1 MTPERWA
8 QIEELFHRVAEC
20 NAEQRGPLLDRAC
33 QDDIDLRREVD
44 ALLAS
49 DQIAGHDLSSV
60 VRKEL
65 KDFAFPRVGQ
75 TISHFRIVNGLG
87 GGGMGL
93 VYKAEDLKLGRQV
106 ALKFLPE
113 ESAKDPA
120 ALGRFEREARSASS
134 LEHPNICPV
143 YEFVE
148 QDGQPFLVMQL
159 LEGRTL
165 QELISEQGPGKSPF
179 SVEKLVDLAI
189 QIASALEAAHK
200 KRIIHRDIKP
210 SNIFVTSRGEPKILD
225 FGLAK
230 LYESDSV
237 EQPPSSF
244 ETAKG
249 WERDVTLTR
258 AGTAIGTAAYMSPE
272 QIRGEKL
279 DARTDLFSFGLV
291 LYEMAVGRRAFSE
304 ETGPQLREAI
314 LAETPVP
321 VRQLNRALPTRIE
334 AIVKK
339 AIEKNRD
346 ERYQSAADLRSDL
359 EALQKTIKRR
369 SPHRFWILA
378 AGALIAVLGI
388 VTSLRIAKRLQS
400 RSVAA
405 PPNIKLRQLTF
416 NSFENRVTSGA
427 ISPDGRF
434 VAYADVNGMYVMTL
448 QTGETRLIPEP
459 DELRGKNVQWEI
471 DAGSP
476 EAVWFGDSASFVANA
491 HLSTPDPSLWGPE
504 NTSVWVVNAS
514 HGAPHKIRDNSVAY
528 AVASIRNQ
536 IAFTTRE
543 GRELWV
549 MGPSGN
555 EAHKIVER
563 PATTPIIAAY
573 WSPDAKQLIYG
584 VEDHPDS
591 PRVLSRDLQSGAEIE
606 LLSTS
611 EVKNMQDVTWL
622 PDGRML
628 YSVAKDSGD
637 GCDYWTMRRDLKS
650 GKTVE
655 APKQITNWSGFC
667 MSGASATADGRE
679 LVFLKTVPGHM
690 TSYVAEIS
698 EGGRRLRNLRHFPLS
713 ENSDAVA
720 DWMADNKEVLTVSN
734 RTGSFGI
741 YKQALDSETAR
752 PIVTEGYGREPH
764 LTPDGKW
771 VLFLGTGNAGES
783 VKTNPQ
789 PLMRVSVNGGAPQ
802 RLSPSV
808 PYGLLSCA
816 RAPARLCVLAR
827 PTDDR
832 KQLIISSIDP
842 LKGIGPELM
851 RFPLDPN
858 RYDWFLALSSDGT
871 RLAVTRNESGPIYTF
886 LVSGKPIDQIN
897 VKNWS
902 NLLEFA
908 WAVDGRGLYV
918 VAVTRGGH
926 TLLYVDP
933 HGNAYPLWESFGAN
947 VETKPI
953 LSPDGRQIAVQT
965 WTTNGNLWMAQSLE
979 YTMQ

>member
-8 QIEELFHRVAEC
+8 QIEELFHSVAEC
-20 NAEQRGPLLDRAC
+20 KAEQRGPLLDLAC
-33 QDDIDLRREVD
+33 QDDADLRREVD
-44 ALLAS
+44 ALLSS
-49 DQIAGHDLSSV
+49 DRIAAQDLNSA
-60 VRKEL
+60 VREGL
-65 KDFAFPRVGQ
+65 EDFAFPRAGQ
-75 TISHFRIVNGLG
+75 MISHFRILNGLG

-93 VYKAEDLKLGRQV
+93 VYRAEDLKLGRQV

-113 ESAKDPA
+113 ESDKDPA

-134 LEHPNICPV
+134 LEHPNICPI
-143 YEFVE
+143 YEFGE
-148 QDGQPFLVMQL
+148 HDGQPFLVMQL

-165 QELISEQGPGKSPF
+165 QELISETRPGKPPF

-189 QIASALEAAHK
+189 QIAGALEAAHT

-210 SNIFVTSRGEPKILD
+210 SNIFITSPGEPKILD

-230 LYESDSV
+230 LFESDAV
-237 EQPPSSF
+237 EPAPSSF
-244 ETAKG
+244 EAG
-249 WERDVTLTR
+249 REWNPDVTLTR

-291 LYEMAVGRRAFSE
+291 LYEMATGQRAFSG
-304 ETGPQLREAI
+304 ETEPQLRDAI
-314 LAETPVP
+314 LSKTPST
-321 VRQLNRALPTRIE
+321 VRQLNHALPARLET
-334 AIVKK
+334 IVKK
-339 AIEKNRD
+339 ATEKSR
-346 ERYQSAADLRSDL
+346 EARYQSAADMRRDL

-369 SPHRFWILA
+369 SPQRFRILA
-378 AGALIAVLGI
+378 AGVLIALLGI
-388 VTSLRIAKRLQS
+388 VTSLRMAKRQQP
-400 RSVAA
+400 RPTTA
-405 PPNIKLRQLTF
+405 PHVKLRQITF

-427 ISPDGRF
+427 ISPDGKF

-459 DELRGKNVQWEI
+459 GELRGKNVQWEI

-476 EAVWFGDSASFVANA
+476 QAVWFGDSASFVANA

-504 NTSVWVVNAS
+504 NTSVWVVNAL
-514 HGAPHKIRDNSVAY
+514 HGAPHKIRENSVAY

-555 EAHKIVER
+555 EARKIVETS
-563 PATTPIIAAY
+563 ATTPIIAAY
-573 WSPDAKQLIYG
+573 WSPDARQLIYG

-606 LLSTS
+606 LLSAS
-611 EVKNMQDVTWL
+611 EIKKMQDITWL

-628 YSVAKDSGD
+628 YSVGKDSGD
-637 GCDYWTMRRDLKS
+637 GCDHWTMRRDFKS

-667 MSGASATADGRE
+667 MSGASVTADGRE

-698 EGGRRLRNLRHFPLS
+698 EGGRQLRNLRHFPLS
-713 ENSDAVA
+713 ENSDAVI

-734 RTGSFGI
+734 REGTFGI
-741 YKQALDSETAR
+741 YKLALDSETAR
-752 PIVTEGYGREPH
+752 PIVTEGYGRDPH

-771 VLFLGTGNAGES
+771 ILYFGTGNAGES
-783 VKTNPQ
+783 IKTNPQ

-802 RLSPSV
+802 RLMSPSV
-808 PYGLLSCA
+808 SYGLLSCA
-816 RAPARLCVLAR
+816 RAPARLCVIAR

-842 LKGIGPELM
+842 LRGIGPELM

-858 RYDWFLALSSDGT
+858 RYDWFIALSSDGT

-902 NLLEFA
+902 NLFDFA

-918 VAVTRGGH
+918 VALSRSGH
-926 TLLYVDP
+926 TLLYVDL
-933 HGNAYPLWESFGAN
+933 HGNASRLWESSGAT
-947 VETKPI
+947 VQTIPI
-953 LSPDGRQIAVQT
+953 LSPDGRQIAVET
-965 WTTNGNLWMAQSLE
+965 WTTNSNLWMTQNFE
-979 YTMQ
+979 